1 MATKTENQSQR
12 RRLADVASRFQAKSD
27 HRSSPPGTGDLGSVF
42 QGLYDLFT
50 KDVTREGLRDLL
62 KRDPK
67 AAYDFFTREVDF
79 ASVVKL
85 PWYKRYPQIIAR
97 VFIALAYQLTPPRR
111 IAFAVA
117 SFAFVLGF
125 LPRVSYQAGVEGTR
139 ITVATGSLYWL
150 ISLIIVMLLLLME
163 LRDKLGLKADLEI
176 AREIQSGLV
185 AAGSY
190 QRDDFRLFCQMRP
203 ANTVGGDYCD
213 LIDLNP
219 GKLAIVIGDVAGKGM
234 PAALLMALL
243 QGSLRTL
250 LTAGHRGA
258 DLITKLNTYLCST
271 IPGNVFITL
280 FYAEIDLGTGDLT
293 YVNAGHNAP
302 FVLRRGAELERLP
315 STSLILGFL
324 PDTPFL
330 SETVNLGVS
339 DQLLLFTDGL
349 PEGADTSGQEFGE
362 ERLGEFLLTHRALD
376 QDQLLQQLVDAVIA
390 HCGDNRPHDDI
401 TMISIRRSAPQVD
414 VMNPVLPPPL
424 PITIA

>member
-1 MATKTENQSQR
+1 MTTGTQNTSHR
-12 RRLADVASRFQAKSD
+12 RRLTDVASRFQPKAA
-27 HRSSPPGTGDLGSVF
+27 GDFTSVA

-50 KDVTREGLRDLL
+50 KDVTREGMRDLL

-67 AAYDFFTREVDF
+67 AAYDFFTRGVDF
-79 ASVVKL
+79 AALAKL
-85 PWYKRYPQIIAR
+85 PWYKRYPEIIAR

-117 SFAFVLGF
+117 SLALLLGF
-125 LPRVSYQAGVEGTR
+125 IPRVAYQAGAEGTR
-139 ITVATGSLYWL
+139 ITVSTGSFYWL
-150 ISLIIVMLLLLME
+150 VAIVIFMLLLLME

-190 QRDDFRLFCQMRP
+190 QRGDFRLFCQMRP

-213 LIDLNP
+213 LIDLEP
-219 GKLAIVIGDVAGKGM
+219 GKIAVVIGDVAGKGM

-258 DLITKLNTYLCST
+258 DLIAKLNTYLCAS

-280 FYAEIDLGTGDLT
+280 FHAELDVATGDLN

-302 FVLRRGAELERLP
+302 FLLRRGGRLERLP
-315 STSLILGFL
+315 STSLILGAF
-324 PDTPFL
+324 PDTEFV
-330 SETVNLGVS
+330 SESTTLDVS
-339 DQLLLFTDGL
+339 DDLLLFTDGV
-349 PEGADTSGQEFGE
+349 PEGADSSGQEFGE
-362 ERLGEFLLTHRALD
+362 NRLGEFLLSHPELE
-376 QDQLLQQLVDAVIA
+376 QGPLLQQVEEAVIA
-390 HCGDNRPHDDI
+390 HCGDNRPHDDM
-401 TMISIRRSAPQVD
+401 TMVSLRRSAPQID

-424 PITIA
+424 PIVIA